1 MKLVIS
7 ELRKALKVK
16 LSFGDV
22 VVPENFLSLTQV
34 SPAPSPPPFLS
45 PFSLSLSSSPPSCLY
60 LPVPRSLPSS
70 LPPFLLSL
78 PSFLGVSAGGGGISG
93 LCGWSV
99 THETF
104 RSRSGKEWRGYC
116 IE

>member
-34 SPAPSPPPFLS
+34 SPAPPPFLS
-45 PFSLSLSSSPPSCLY
+45 PSL
-60 LPVPRSLPSS
+60 SS
-70 LPPFLLSL
+70 LPPCLIL
-78 PSFLGVSAGGGGISG
+78 LGVSAGGGGISG
-93 LCGWSV
+93 LCGWTV

-104 RSRSGKEWRGYC
+104 RS
-116 IE
+116 